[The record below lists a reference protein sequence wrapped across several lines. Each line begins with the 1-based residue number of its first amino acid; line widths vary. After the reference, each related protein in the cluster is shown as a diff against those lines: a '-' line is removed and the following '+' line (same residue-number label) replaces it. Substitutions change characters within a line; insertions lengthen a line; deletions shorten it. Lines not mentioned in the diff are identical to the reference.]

1 MQIIFEKVV
10 IRNFQSYGDTPTVF
24 YLNRSPTTLIT
35 GINGAGKCLRRNTE
49 INVEM
54 FDELMTVTVEEIKD
68 FYENF
73 PSCIGKIKVETVNG
87 YKPIEYA
94 SITAKD
100 SEVIYVKLENGCY
113 LYCSPL
119 HLLKHNDEWVHVE
132 NLKIDDLLDVRE
144 GVSKIIEITKMPFTE
159 DLYDLQ
165 VEGKEFIA
173 NGIVTH
179 NSTIIEAFH
188 YALTGKSYRGSNKEE
203 LINTINQRDCYVE
216 LHFEVNGLKYII
228 YRGMKPNI
236 FRIELVGGKT
246 IEEDASLK
254 DMQKYLETNN
264 HSIHCRNG
272 SNPACILDFLGF

>member
-132 NLKIDDLLDVRE
+132 NLKID
-144 GVSKIIEITKMPFTE
+144 MF
-159 DLYDLQ
+159 
-165 VEGKEFIA
+165 
-173 NGIVTH
+173 
-179 NSTIIEAFH
+179 
-188 YALTGKSYRGSNKEE
+188 
-203 LINTINQRDCYVE
+203 
-216 LHFEVNGLKYII
+216 
-228 YRGMKPNI
+228 
-236 FRIELVGGKT
+236 
-246 IEEDASLK
+246 
-254 DMQKYLETNN
+254 
-264 HSIHCRNG
+264 
-272 SNPACILDFLGF
+272 